1 MIGKIKSFTNDVVSE
16 MKKVS
21 WLSKEELM
29 GSTMVVGL
37 FAIILA
43 IFLFVIDF
51 AISDLVFRLFNINE

>member
-1 MIGKIKSFTNDVVSE
+1 MNKIKSYFNQVAIE

-51 AISDLVFRLFNINE
+51 AISDLVFRLFNLDG

>member
-1 MIGKIKSFTNDVVSE
+1 MKRIKSYFNQVAIE

-37 FAIILA
+37 FAVILSL
-43 IFLFVIDF
+43 FLFVIDY
-51 AISDLVFRLFNINE
+51 AISDLVFRLFNLNG

>member
-1 MIGKIKSFTNDVVSE
+1 MNKIKSYFNQVAIE

-43 IFLFVIDF
+43 LFLFVIDY
-51 AISDLVFRLFNINE
+51 AISDLVFRLFNLNG

>member
-1 MIGKIKSFTNDVVSE
+1 MKRIKSYFNQVAIE

-37 FAIILA
+37 FALILSL
-43 IFLFVIDF
+43 FLFVIDY
-51 AISDLVFRLFNINE
+51 AISDLVFRLFNLNG

>member
-1 MIGKIKSFTNDVVSE
+1 MNKIKSYFNQVAIE

-43 IFLFVIDF
+43 LFLFVIDY
-51 AISDLVFRLFNINE
+51 AISDLVFRLFNING

>member
-1 MIGKIKSFTNDVVSE
+1 

-37 FAIILA
+37 FAFILA
-43 IFLFVIDF
+43 VFLFVIDY
-51 AISDLVFRLFNINE
+51 AISDLVFRLFNING

>member
-1 MIGKIKSFTNDVVSE
+1 MNKIKSYFNQVAIE

-51 AISDLVFRLFNINE
+51 AISDLVFRLFNING